1 MPPDL
6 PSLWTTLC
14 FLPFVTLIGL
24 WVAWS
29 DLKFM
34 TIPNS
39 AVLSLLAVWAVIG
52 PIAVPLQ
59 TYAFGWGAGLAVLVV
74 GFLLASLGQ
83 IGAGDAKFAAAMAP
97 FFAGSDL
104 RFVFLLAATCI
115 LAGFITHRALRA
127 LAPLRRAV
135 PDWASWTDRNFP
147 MGFSLAGILWLF
159 FLCALI
165 VNLVAP
171 QP

>member
-1 MPPDL
+1 MHPDL
-6 PSLWTTLC
+6 PSLWTTLW
-14 FLPFVTLIGL
+14 FLPFVTGIGL

-34 TIPNS
+34 TIPNA

-52 PIAVPLQ
+52 PIAVPVNIYL
-59 TYAFGWGAGLAVLVV
+59 AGWGAGLAMLIL
-74 GFLLASLGQ
+74 GFLLSTAGQ

-97 FFAGSDL
+97 FFAGADL

-115 LAGFITHRALRA
+115 LAGFVTHRALRG
-127 LAPLRRAV
+127 LPSLRRAT

-159 FLCALI
+159 FLCAL
-165 VNLVAP
+165 VLNLIPPPA
-171 QP
+171 